1 MKVFELLLILAF
13 LYTSSEFRFNG
24 ILRNLD
30 ENITSLLNESSSNE
44 KKDDISDLNDI
55 SDIIDTNFN
64 GTSPDTDTDTD
75 TEKELGSETNKASYI
90 EEDTISTQIEA
101 DITSLS
107 NNSEPSLN
115 KTETSNSDFYDM
127 NNGNDT
133 ILDKENAS
141 IINND
146 SILDPYE
153 NENKSII
160 NNDSMF
166 DPYENENKSIIN
178 NDSMFDPYENE
189 NISNINNDSMLDP
202 YENENISNINNDSTL
217 EPSDKENTSIINNG
231 STLEPIPSL
240 QIPKLILVG
249 FGNFAKST
257 NQGQWILFK
266 VFFKRVLGGI
276 PSKFLSFN
284 IDINYLRRLVTRYL
298 EEVKADCTRITD
310 DSKDD
315 IEYNCACQIK
325 ENSNS
330 FTVSTKADDLIFGDN
345 EKVDYTISSYA
356 NSTKNELQIQT
367 DNNLEKGIMA
377 FNNTVLEL
385 EEDHFILT
393 GNLTEKITDEKVV
406 LFIDENGDGNLKNV
420 YCNVTNLIDEL
431 YEFEC
436 KPTTSIN
443 AQLQGISGR
452 TTSTGKDFVVNFA
465 DGEES
470 MIDIKV
476 NNTNSIEDNEDNNN
490 PNSKPFVKKSSSSG
504 LSGGAIAGII
514 IGAVVLLIALIT
526 IIACCC
532 RKPQKELVQESELDM
547 NVSKKS

>member
-13 LYTSSEFRFNG
+13 LYISSELKFNG

-64 GTSPDTDTDTD
+64 GTSPDTDTDVD

-90 EEDTISTQIEA
+90 EKDTNTTQIEA

-127 NNGNDT
+127 NNDNDT

-160 NNDSMF
+160 NNDSIF
-166 DPYENENKSIIN
+166 DPYENENASIIN
-178 NDSMFDPYENE
+178 NDSKFDPYENE

-202 YENENISNINNDSTL
+202 YENENISNINNDSIL

-284 IDINYLRRLVTRYL
+284 IDINYLRRLATRYL

-315 IEYNCACQIK
+315 IEYNCTCPIK

-377 FNNTVLEL
+377 FNDTVLEL

-420 YCNVTNLIDEL
+420 YCDVTNLIDEV

-476 NNTNSIEDNEDNNN
+476 NNTNSIEDNENNN
-490 PNSKPFVKKSSSSG
+490 SNSQPLSKKSSSSG

-514 IGAVVLLIALIT
+514 IGGVVLLIALIT

-532 RKPQKELVQESELDM
+532 RNPKKELVQESEL
-547 NVSKKS
+547 NINIPKNP

>member
-1 MKVFELLLILAF
+1 MKVFELILILAF

-166 DPYENENKSIIN
+166 DPYENEN
-178 NDSMFDPYENE
+178 
-189 NISNINNDSMLDP
+189 ISNINNDSMLDP

-284 IDINYLRRLVTRYL
+284 IDINYLRRLATRYL
-298 EEVKADCTRITD
+298 EEVKANCTRITD

-315 IEYNCACQIK
+315 IEYNCSCPIK

-514 IGAVVLLIALIT
+514 IGGVVLLIALIT

>member
-30 ENITSLLNESSSNE
+30 ENITSLLNESSTNE

-64 GTSPDTDTDTD
+64 GTSPDTDTDVD

-90 EEDTISTQIEA
+90 V
-101 DITSLS
+101 S

-115 KTETSNSDFYDM
+115 KTETSDSDFYDM
-127 NNGNDT
+127 NNDNNT

-146 SILDPYE
+146 SIFDPYDSE
-153 NENKSII
+153 NASII
-160 NNDSMF
+160 NNDSIF
-166 DPYENENKSIIN
+166 DPYDSENASIIN

-284 IDINYLRRLVTRYL
+284 IDINYLRRLATRYL
-298 EEVKADCTRITD
+298 EEVKANCTRITD

-315 IEYNCACQIK
+315 IEYNCTCPIK

-476 NNTNSIEDNEDNNN
+476 NNTNSNEDNENNN
-490 PNSKPFVKKSSSSG
+490 SNSQPLSRKSSSSG

-514 IGAVVLLIALIT
+514 IGGVVLLIALIT

-532 RKPQKELVQESELDM
+532 RNPKKELVQESEL
-547 NVSKKS
+547 NINIQKNP

>member
-1 MKVFELLLILAF
+1 MKVFELILILAF

-55 SDIIDTNFN
+55 SDIFDTNFN

-146 SILDPYE
+146 SIL
-153 NENKSII
+153 
-160 NNDSMF
+160 

-284 IDINYLRRLVTRYL
+284 IDINYLRRLATRYL
-298 EEVKADCTRITD
+298 EEVKANCTRITD
-310 DSKDD
+310 NSKDD
-315 IEYNCACQIK
+315 IEYNCSCPIK

-377 FNNTVLEL
+377 FGNTVLEL

-514 IGAVVLLIALIT
+514 IGGVVLLIALIT

-532 RKPQKELVQESELDM
+532 RSPKKEFVQESELNM
-547 NVSKKS
+547 NVSKNP